1 MSKLFFDAP
10 LLQIFASLLFYV
22 QQNFF
27 EKYMYKISCPM
38 NNASFDIGIL
48 RPKRSIFR
56 DWIGEEN
63 FTIKV
68 YVAMFACSSRS
79 YLEDVRFK

>member
-38 NNASFDIGIL
+38 NNASFDIPYSRDNK
-48 RPKRSIFR
+48 RPFENKLGSKIF
-56 DWIGEEN
+56 EN
-63 FTIKV
+63 KHT
-68 YVAMFACSSRS
+68 
-79 YLEDVRFK
+79 